1 MFARR
6 CPLDPPPT
14 HLTSILIHLLCR
26 SFKFAARRYPLD
38 QKPHIRANLPKLP
51 FKFPNTS
58 PSTHFLNTM
67 SAMPDISFDDDNNVR
82 VLSTAHMKH
91 TEELE
96 IESKLFVQQI
106 SEFKTKVTD
115 LVATLSKQG
124 ARIEKEKLKA
134 IGQRNKLDG
143 EVEDMQRQQIALHG
157 AVAEKRAELDR
168 YQLQHQS
175 LEKVEAEQLAMI
187 EKLQNQ

>member
-1 MFARR
+1 
-6 CPLDPPPT
+6 
-14 HLTSILIHLLCR
+14 
-26 SFKFAARRYPLD
+26 
-38 QKPHIRANLPKLP
+38 
-51 FKFPNTS
+51 
-58 PSTHFLNTM
+58 M

>member
-1 MFARR
+1 
-6 CPLDPPPT
+6 
-14 HLTSILIHLLCR
+14 
-26 SFKFAARRYPLD
+26 
-38 QKPHIRANLPKLP
+38 
-51 FKFPNTS
+51 
-58 PSTHFLNTM
+58 M
-67 SAMPDISFDDDNNVR
+67 SGMPEISFDDDNNVR

-96 IESKLFVQQI
+96 TESKLFVQQI

-124 ARIEKEKLKA
+124 ARIEKEKLRA

-157 AVAEKRAELDR
+157 AVAEKRAELER

>member
-1 MFARR
+1 
-6 CPLDPPPT
+6 
-14 HLTSILIHLLCR
+14 
-26 SFKFAARRYPLD
+26 
-38 QKPHIRANLPKLP
+38 
-51 FKFPNTS
+51 
-58 PSTHFLNTM
+58 M
-67 SAMPDISFDDDNNVR
+67 SVMPEITFDDDNNVR
-82 VLSTAHMKH
+82 VLSAAHMKH

-96 IESKLFVQQI
+96 MESKLFVQQI

-124 ARIEKEKLKA
+124 ARIEKEKLRA

-157 AVAEKRAELDR
+157 AVAEKRAKLER